1 MVLYKR
7 KPIVLPDPLPLPMDL
22 NVYVWHIDETG
33 EWFPTYE
40 GYLERLDFY
49 MKHHFT
55 CEITGTSCLTFFQA
69 LDSEETQ
76 FKFVEEKF
84 PLKLREPV
92 ARFLHFNPIKR
103 LDALVE
109 HVYTKFKCDYF
120 PGEVVYLRKTKDFTT
135 IPSSS
140 SGATAPGGAPVP
152 GSAAAT
158 DSRSSS
164 AAGNGSGSDAANHP
178 QFQKPYII
186 KEKSQFNATYDPNT
200 GDVLAPPV
208 CKYMLIEDES
218 QMGNGRFQP
227 VSSREANAKSF
238 IVDQSAIYRDRS
250 TFTKHLIKCFFKI
263 SLHRASSKMG
273 APWCVKPEYLS
284 MYGLKMDWP
293 IDMLKYKDDEPQ
305 IEDTPAPEDSEMD
318 GGDES
323 NKGKQRG
330 RKRKG
335 TDSLENGR
343 VGSDSNGGDYEN
355 LSSEAGDNND
365 GTTGKTNKKRKGN
378 AKGIED
384 DNTTS
389 RHEPSVEP
397 VINVITSIMDDLELP
412 YQNKKANFIG
422 NFQYYNRNLETVTVK
437 DRASLPHDTF
447 DNFGKLIQTYQFLN
461 TFNERLLLSNFNLD
475 QFITS
480 LKCTDGFELKGEI
493 VDVQLKNVAAQEVED
508 DEDIE
513 LSEWQRNAKIR
524 KMISQKE
531 ENPGNA
537 VSYRIEKSE
546 PADDDIIDNV
556 NTNGTA
562 IIVECFISLLPLFI
576 NEKGEWLTIVTEEW
590 LDIPERN
597 NDETVKQDPVVKG
610 EGSDETNNNVNKA
623 EEIQID
629 DSDEEEDAD
638 EAEEQRIEKCLN
650 FRGSHWSEKL
660 AKRQF
665 TNHYWLIIVVG
676 ILQDSLTVPKYEAI
690 IKPLVSKL
698 LPEGIST
705 PQLPKQLWRN
715 FCNELTFSE
724 KVTTLWLLVDMVS
737 NFSPEIK
744 QSVDDSLE
752 LSNQIRSE
760 RFRINR
766 EIKALLG
773 NASKATQENNAQQ
786 VQEFQSQAD
795 ILQND
800 KNFLD
805 KRLVE
810 TDLQRLKS
818 LGSDRYGNKY
828 FWFSLTGMPVITYNK
843 EQLESGSTV
852 LEYMTGRLF
861 IQGPAKMLAKYLLKI
876 TDKEIDDWTRIS
888 KSENKMKATKDVFH
902 IYRHQDGSY
911 RYMDPNNKDTE
922 IILTGPDGNILPGV
936 ELLPIQ
942 RKIIDES
949 PENLIMG
956 DDSWYSVSSS
966 NDVAALINWLDTWG
980 RREHDLLRQFRN
992 TALDIENA
1000 IMTRDR
1006 IINNPEYMKEENNI
1020 LEQLCD
1026 NSLTIAETTL
1036 DSNGHLVKE
1045 AEATDKDE
1053 KDSDDDATLNTID
1066 SKLEEIAD
1074 KIIALEDA
1082 SKTRKTLTDIAELV
1096 SERDELLEQKE
1107 KIVNSQRPGARIMAR
1122 SEKKRSK
1129 LSRDN
1134 KITNQAELL
1143 TDLLNFRH
1151 FKTMEDV
1158 IAWKN
1163 NRAISS
1169 FGCELRKSTSTKKS
1183 RVMSDLV
1190 PSVDERIDEIMK
1202 HLSGYK
1208 NNKEQ

>member
-33 EWFPTYE
+33 EWFPTYD

-76 FKFVEEKF
+76 FKYVEEKF

-109 HVYTKFKCDYF
+109 HVYTKFKNDYF
-120 PGEVVYLRKTKDFTT
+120 PGEVVYLRKTKDFTSV
-135 IPSSS
+135 PSSS
-140 SGATAPGGAPVP
+140 SSGTAGAPGTQANNV
-152 GSAAAT
+152 T
-158 DSRSSS
+158 DSRSPSV
-164 AAGNGSGSDAANHP
+164 ANNGGNDAANHP

-200 GDVLAPPV
+200 GEVLAPPV
-208 CKYMLIEDES
+208 CKYMLIEDET
-218 QMGNGRFQP
+218 QNGNGRFQQP
-227 VSSREANAKSF
+227 SRDAKSF
-238 IVDQSAIYRDRS
+238 IVDQTAIYRDRS
-250 TFTKHLIKCFFKI
+250 SFTKHLIKCFFKI

-273 APWCVKPEYLS
+273 SPWCVKPEYLS
-284 MYGLKMDWP
+284 MYGLTMDWP
-293 IDMLKYKDDEPQ
+293 ADMLQFKDDEPL
-305 IEDTPAPEDSEMD
+305 PEDSPVPEDTDMD
-318 GGDES
+318 NTIGDES
-323 NKGKQRG
+323 RKGKSRG

-335 TDSLENGR
+335 TDA
-343 VGSDSNGGDYEN
+343 
-355 LSSEAGDNND
+355 SES
-365 GTTGKTNKKRKGN
+365 GKTGRDNTADDEDQSPELYDIDGAVKGNKKRKGN
-378 AKGIED
+378 SKTEEEII
-384 DNTTS
+384 TTKN
-389 RHEPSVEP
+389 EPSVEP
-397 VINVITSIMDDLELP
+397 VVNIITSIVEDLELP
-412 YQNKKANFIG
+412 YQSTRADFIG
-422 NFQYYNRNLETVTVK
+422 NFQYYNSRLETITVK
-437 DRASLPHDTF
+437 DKSSVPHDSF
-447 DNFGKLIQTYQFLN
+447 DNFSRLIQTYQFLN

-480 LKCTDGFELKGEI
+480 LKLTDGYEIKGEI
-493 VDVQLKNVAAQEVED
+493 VDVQLKNVSAQGIED

-513 LSEWQRNAKIR
+513 LSEWERNGKVR
-524 KMISQKE
+524 NMIAQKE
-531 ENPGNA
+531 SNPSNA
-537 VSYRIEKSE
+537 VSYRIEMSE

-556 NTNGTA
+556 NSNGTA

-590 LDIPERN
+590 LDIADRKD
-597 NDETVKQDPVVKG
+597 NDSNDHIPNIKG
-610 EGSDETNNNVNKA
+610 ENVEQKNGNEDNSKDASFHDSEDE
-623 EEIQID
+623 D
-629 DSDEEEDAD
+629 DEDNGEEE
-638 EAEEQRIEKCLN
+638 RVEKCLN
-650 FRGSHWSEKL
+650 FRGTHWSEKL

-665 TNHYWLIIVVG
+665 TNNYWLIIVVG

-698 LPEGIST
+698 LPEGISYT
-705 PQLPKQLWRN
+705 QLPKQLWRN
-715 FCNELTFSE
+715 FCRELTFSE
-724 KVTTLWLLVDMVS
+724 KITTLWLLVDMVS

-760 RFRINR
+760 RFRITR
-766 EIKALLG
+766 EIKSLLG
-773 NASKATQENNAQQ
+773 NVSKANPETDQQQIQELHT
-786 VQEFQSQAD
+786 QAD

-800 KNFLD
+800 KSFLD
-805 KRLVE
+805 KKLLE

-818 LGSDRYGNKY
+818 LGSDRFGNKY
-828 FWFSLTGMPVITYNK
+828 FWFSLTGVPSTTYTK
-843 EQLESGSTV
+843 EQLESGDTV
-852 LEYMTGRLF
+852 LKYMTGRLF
-861 IQGPAKMLAKYLLKI
+861 IQGAPRMLAKYLLKV
-876 TDKEIDDWTRIS
+876 TDQELDDWTKIS
-888 KSENKMKATKDVFH
+888 QTDNKSKATRDVFH
-902 IYRHQDGSY
+902 IYRHEDGSY
-911 RYMDPNNKDTE
+911 RYVDPNTKDTE
-922 IILTGPDGNILPGV
+922 ISLTTINGVILPNV

-949 PENLIMG
+949 PENLIIG
-956 DDSWYSVSSS
+956 DNSWYSVSTS
-966 NDVAALINWLDTWG
+966 NDVASIINWLDTWG

-992 TALDIENA
+992 TALDIENS
-1000 IMTRDR
+1000 IITRNR
-1006 IINNPEYMKEENNI
+1006 VIEKPEYITEENSI

-1026 NSLTIAETTL
+1026 NSLTLAETTL
-1036 DSNGHLVKE
+1036 DSNGMLVKE
-1045 AEATDKDE
+1045 TESTEKEDQESDE
-1053 KDSDDDATLNTID
+1053 DSALNTID
-1066 SKLEEIAD
+1066 SRLEEIAD
-1074 KIIALEDA
+1074 KIIELEDS

-1096 SERDELLEQKE
+1096 DERDELLEQKE
-1107 KIVNSQRPGARIMAR
+1107 KIENAQRPGARIMAR

-1143 TDLLNFRH
+1143 TDLLNLRH
-1151 FKTMEDV
+1151 FKTLEDV

-1163 NRAISS
+1163 NLAIVT

-1183 RVMSDLV
+1183 RIMSDLV
-1190 PSVDERIDEIMK
+1190 PSLNEKVQEVLQ
-1202 HLSGYK
+1202 HLSSYK